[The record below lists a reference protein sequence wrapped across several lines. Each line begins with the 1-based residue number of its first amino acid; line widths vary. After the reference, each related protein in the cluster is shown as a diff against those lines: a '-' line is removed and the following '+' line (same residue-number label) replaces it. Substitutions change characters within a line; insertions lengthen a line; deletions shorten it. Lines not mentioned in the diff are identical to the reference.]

1 MCPYY
6 DRLVELFHNKTNSN
20 VVTESS
26 TFHIDIDVADII
38 EEDGD
43 VILQDSS
50 FTDTFSPSE
59 EQAESVSFEPMP
71 QSPASTST
79 PIINR
84 SLGQKFKTRMPKSSL
99 SQLVEIQKKEIHFMK
114 NGFALSNKKL
124 IWKKVEWNKSLKLEK
139 WNWSKT
145 RDLQ

>member
-99 SQLVEIQKKEIHFMK
+99 SQLAEIQKKKRFI
-114 NGFALSNKKL
+114 L
-124 IWKKVEWNKSLKLEK
+124 
-139 WNWSKT
+139 
-145 RDLQ
+145 